1 MFKCLWRSSNVQISN
16 VYEEV
21 LDIESANDCQLK
33 RTQLVS
39 DLCDVDG
46 QIKWAATLGNFYQLT
61 EDIRES
67 IMYYEKA
74 VISLRMK
81 IGTIL

>member
-21 LDIESANDCQLK
+21 LDIESAADCQLK

-46 QIKWAATLGNFYQLT
+46 QIKWAAILGNLYQLT
-61 EDIRES
+61 GHIRES
-67 IMYYEKA
+67 IMYCEKA
-74 VISLRMK
+74 VINLRMK